1 VLPWSRP
8 GSPWSRWHDAPV
20 TSQVS
25 IARLRELGIA
35 PKRELGQNFLIDDN
49 VLGIIGRVAPLRPE
63 DVVLEVGPG
72 LGVLTRWLSERAALV
87 HAVEIDRRLE
97 PALATTLDGV
107 HNVRL
112 LFADAMKVDFAA
124 LDPRPAALIA
134 NLPYAVATPVVMDAL
149 PVCERFCVMVQRE
162 IADRRFAQPGTKA
175 YGAVSVLVQL
185 SCRRLAVRP
194 VSRRVFSP
202 VPRVDSA
209 LVAFERS
216 SDRAA
221 SPGWQA
227 LSRTVHAAFGHR
239 RKRLGNSM
247 ALAGLPAPPPHLADL
262 RAEQLAPEQ
271 FLELV

>member
-1 VLPWSRP
+1 MSK
-8 GSPWSRWHDAPV
+8 
-20 TSQVS
+20 QVS

-35 PKRELGQNFLIDDN
+35 PNRELGQNFLIDDN
-49 VLGIIGRVAPLRPE
+49 VLGVIERIAPLRAA

-72 LGVLTRWLSERAALV
+72 LGVLTHWLSQRVAIV
-87 HAVEIDRRLE
+87 HAIEIDRRLA
-97 PALATTLDGV
+97 PALEITLDGV
-107 HNVRL
+107 TNVRL
-112 LFADAMKVDFAA
+112 LFADVMRTDLAA
-124 LDPRPAALIA
+124 LRPPPDAMVA
-134 NLPYAVATPVVMDAL
+134 NLPYSVATPVIMDAL

-162 IADRRFAQPGTKA
+162 IADRLFAQPGTKA

-216 SDRAA
+216 GPLVTEPVWA
-221 SPGWQA
+221 Q
-227 LSRTVHAAFGHR
+227 LSRVVHAGFGHR
-239 RKRLGNSM
+239 RKRLAN
-247 ALAGLPAPPPHLADL
+247 ALELAGMPPPPPGLAAL

-271 FLELV
+271 FLELL

>member
-1 VLPWSRP
+1 MTP
-8 GSPWSRWHDAPV
+8 
-20 TSQVS
+20 QVS

-35 PKRELGQNFLIDDN
+35 PNRELGQNFLIDDN
-49 VLGIIGRVAPLRPE
+49 VLGIIGRVAPLRPD

-72 LGVLTRWLSERAALV
+72 LGVLTRWLSGRARLV
-87 HAVEIDRRLE
+87 HAIEIDRRLE
-97 PALATTLDGV
+97 PALAATLDGV
-107 HNVRL
+107 ENVRL
-112 LFADAMKVDFAA
+112 LFADAMRVDFAA
-124 LDPRPAALIA
+124 LEPPPAALVA

-162 IADRRFAQPGTKA
+162 IADRLFAQPGTKA

-185 SCRRLAVRP
+185 CCRRLAVRP

-209 LVAFERS
+209 LVAFERN
-216 SDRAA
+216 SDRCAGPEWPA
-221 SPGWQA
+221 I
-227 LSRTVHAAFGHR
+227 SRTIHAAFAHR
-239 RKRLGNSM
+239 RKRLANAL
-247 ALAGLPAPPPHLADL
+247 ALAGLAPPPPSLADL